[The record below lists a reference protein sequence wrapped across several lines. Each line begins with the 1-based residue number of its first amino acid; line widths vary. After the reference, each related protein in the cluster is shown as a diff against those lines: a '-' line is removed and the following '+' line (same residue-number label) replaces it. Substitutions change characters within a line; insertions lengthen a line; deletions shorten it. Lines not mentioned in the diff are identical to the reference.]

1 MPLAV
6 RSEVD
11 TWGDGDLGAFEDVDG
26 QGPESHMTVCP
37 AGRLDIYEGTLEYWS
52 LACTPDELNRPAHK
66 IIPVPCMEYLTHEYD
81 TFIMRHIF
89 DIKNYVLNFNDI

>member
-11 TWGDGDLGAFEDVDG
+11 TWGDGDLGAFEDVEG
-26 QGPESHMTVCP
+26 HGPESHMTVCP

-52 LACTPDELNRPAHK
+52 LVCTPDEPNRRERAACSQNH
-66 IIPVPCMEYLTHEYD
+66 PCAMHG
-81 TFIMRHIF
+81 IF
-89 DIKNYVLNFNDI
+89 DSRIRHYYNAAYI